1 MEKNKTVDEYIKKR
15 KDWFTELIFL
25 RKIIL
30 STELQE
36 TIKWGAPVYTIN
48 GKNVVGIA
56 AFKSYVSLWFF
67 QGALLKDKKKKL
79 VNAQEGVTKALRHWK
94 FNSKKEIDKKLVKEY
109 LLEAIENQKK
119 GKQIKPAAKKP
130 LKIPKEL
137 NSAFTKNKKLKNCFG
152 ELTPY
157 KQREYAEYISEAK
170 REETKM
176 TRLKKIIPMI
186 LEKKGLND
194 KYKNC

>member
-1 MEKNKTVDEYIKKR
+1 MKKNKTVDEYINKR
-15 KDWFTELIFL
+15 KFWLTELNFL

-48 GKNVVGIA
+48 GKNIVGIA

-79 VNAQEGVTKALRHWK
+79 VSAQEGVTKTLRHWK
-94 FNSKKEIDKKLVKEY
+94 FNSKKEIDEKLVKEY
-109 LLEAIENQKK
+109 LLEAIDNQKK
-119 GKQIKPAAKKP
+119 GKQIKPTVKKP
-130 LKIPKEL
+130 IEIPLELK
-137 NSAFTKNKKLKNCFG
+137 SAFVKNKKLKNCFG
-152 ELTPY
+152 ELAPY
-157 KQREYAEYISEAK
+157 KQREYAEYISEVK

-186 LEKKGLND
+186 LEMRGLND